1 MNQDYFLSN
10 LVKSHFKEK
19 CRNHNYGCKETF
31 LPQELEEHYTKCSYE
46 FIECPNYDKGCYS
59 KILRKDIYKH
69 KKECYFNSCPG
80 FRYGCCFVSNKDGIN
95 LHKNNCNYY
104 KIGSVIETNLID
116 KFNKYIKI
124 NQESFKNIIN
134 TQINLMKNENTN
146 LKNRIID
153 LENNIR
159 NIDRNSNTNNNRRK

>member
-1 MNQDYFLSN
+1 MENIEISVEDLKCIICKDPYYEPILTICGHHFCKKCIIDWFEINRSYDCPKCKIQFPVTFTANYVRNMNQDYFLSN

-19 CRNHNYGCKETF
+19 CKNHNYGCKETF

-80 FRYGCCFVSNKDGIN
+80 FRY
-95 LHKNNCNYY
+95 
-104 KIGSVIETNLID
+104 
-116 KFNKYIKI
+116 
-124 NQESFKNIIN
+124 
-134 TQINLMKNENTN
+134 
-146 LKNRIID
+146 
-153 LENNIR
+153 
-159 NIDRNSNTNNNRRK
+159 